1 MKKTTQ
7 SDSQRREHLR
17 HLERVFWIDLQI
29 RAGRFP
35 NATTIAEHFEISTK
49 TAQRTIEFMRSQLR
63 MPMDYSAE
71 NRGWYYTEP
80 HFALPAIELT
90 EGDLVAV
97 LLAEKLA
104 RQYRGTAIGHQV
116 ETAFAKVLAAMTNTI
131 SIDLGALSEAH
142 SFEAATTTELDPDLF
157 SRLGRAAIE
166 RRRIEMIYFT
176 ATRGELTQRKADP
189 LHLRNSLGEWYLIA
203 WDHLRGAPRDFLVS
217 RIRELNVTDEHFDW
231 PQGFILEEYLDQGFG
246 MIRGREPIH
255 VEIIFDEYQARWMRE
270 RTKFHSTEEREDL
283 PDGSLR
289 MRMRVTALDGVKRFV
304 MQYGAHAQVIKP
316 SELRD
321 LIREDL
327 VRMQKIYQSE
337 KGEGEN
343 DFGQ

>member
-1 MKKTTQ
+1 MKTIRT
-7 SDSQRREHLR
+7 SSQKREHFR
-17 HLERVFWIDLQI
+17 HLVRVFWIDLQI
-29 RAGRFP
+29 RADRYP

-71 NRGWYYTEP
+71 RRGWYYTES

-90 EGDLVAV
+90 EGDLVAI

-104 RQYRGTAIGHQV
+104 RQYRGTAIGRQV
-116 ETAFAKVLAAMTNTI
+116 EEAFAKVLAAMTNTV

-142 SFEAATTTELDPDLF
+142 SFEAAATTELDPDLF

-166 RRRIEMIYFT
+166 RRRIEMTYFT
-176 ATRGELTQRKADP
+176 ATRGELTRRKADP
-189 LHLRNSLGEWYLIA
+189 LHLRNALGEWYLIA

-217 RIRELNVTDEHFDW
+217 RIRELTVTDERFDW
-231 PQGFILEEYLDQGFG
+231 PQDFILEEYLDQGFG

-283 PDGSLR
+283 PDGGLH

-316 SELRD
+316 DELRQA
-321 LIREDL
+321 IREEIEAMRATYNARQSD
-327 VRMQKIYQSE
+327 YQE
-337 KGEGEN
+337 KR
-343 DFGQ
+343 